1 MVKYGVTW
9 WGGQWLNALSD
20 IDFSNRI
27 PRGRSYANKGAVKE
41 LSIRR
46 NTIRANVQGTRR
58 TPYQVTLKVPAFSA
72 GEKKTLLQEIM
83 DNPLLLSRLLNR
95 ELPRNLHEIAN
106 SHHIRIFP
114 GRWDDLDMHC
124 SCPDWAVPCK
134 HLAAVINVMADAIDR
149 NPFLIFKLHTFDII
163 DELKKR
169 GMAHIEERVTI
180 PDLISLV
187 GRGAA
192 AESSES
198 TTDSSEP
205 SDGGNA
211 SSGESRK
218 PGAGSNLTSAE
229 SGASSAERRAA
240 PGETMTTPA
249 ALAEPGSFDL
259 ASVPGMRENLLKL
272 LNEKPVF
279 YRADFK
285 NILDA
290 MYRKTARYASRKL
303 VGRYGEEAEDGIF
316 YEKYDRAE
324 VHLRECLF
332 FSRCI
337 LGSGDDTEEVQ
348 SVESLMD
355 FLLGIPPRYINR
367 LQDPLLVLY
376 FAFHFSLRLA
386 VQSAAVPQLV
396 RLPGG
401 SYGVR
406 WIPALNNQVVK
417 ALHDSLANAC
427 PAGLVQGE
435 QGMSL
440 NPGEQVNALVSLFYR
455 QIIRDSGAADR
466 LKQEPVPL
474 LFTEPFYY
482 RFEGPGEEEIPGSI
496 QRWIDPFFLRQAEF
510 SPGFRITPDER
521 EDTFRLE
528 VFVENRGVALE
539 QAVGLEEFLNDPEHS
554 RAGYEVLR
562 RLELLTGAYPGL
574 EHIIATSG
582 RYVPSYGPQEFAEIM
597 FAILPLIRLYGITVS
612 LPDELKHLVR
622 PRLSMT
628 LQHTDRS
635 ERKSFISL
643 DKLLD
648 FQYEVAIGDQIIG
661 REEFARLVRGVSGI
675 VKMKEQYVYVNPSD
689 LNTLMDRLRSE
700 EKLNR
705 HELLQA
711 AITGEYQGAKIRI
724 DEKTRE
730 LIDSLM
736 RVERID
742 LPAGLQADLR
752 PYQRRGY
759 DWLCKN
765 AQLGFGSIIADDMG
779 LGKTLQ
785 VISLLL
791 RLKEEDPGSD
801 RQALIV
807 VPTTLI
813 TNWMKEFEKFAPGIT
828 CSVYHGPGR
837 EPNRETDVVLTSY
850 GMVRS
855 DQEYLSG
862 ITWRAVVIDE
872 AQNIK
877 NPSTAQTR
885 AVKKLKSGIR
895 VAMSGTPVE
904 NRLSEYWSIFDF
916 TNRGYL
922 GSRKKFADEFAF
934 PIELS
939 RDRQKLDRF
948 LKITGP
954 FIMRR
959 EKSDRSVI
967 SDLPD
972 KVENDVFAAM
982 VKEQAA
988 IYENVLRS
996 MMGTIEEVPVEAK
1009 EGKIQR
1015 KGLVLKMITA
1025 LKQVCN
1031 HPSHYLKKSD
1041 YSPELSGKAGVFTR
1055 LMENILENNDKVLVF
1070 TQYREMGFILQE
1082 MIRARFDAGSLFLH
1096 GGTPRKQRDAMVEQ
1110 FQRDPHRR
1118 IFILSLKA
1126 GGTGLNLTAANHVI
1140 HYDLWWNPAV
1150 EAQATDR
1157 AYRIGQDRNV
1167 MVHRMITRGTF
1178 EERINEMLKDKKQL
1192 ADLSVTRGEKWIG
1205 ELSNSELRSLFAYGV
1220 NA

>member
-9 WGGQWLNALSD
+9 WGEQWLNALSD
-20 IDFSNRI
+20 IDFSNRL
-27 PRGRSYANKGAVKE
+27 PRGRSYASKGAVKE
-41 LSIRR
+41 VAIRR
-46 NTIRANVQGTRR
+46 NTIRASVQGTRK
-58 TPYQVTLKVPAFSA
+58 TPYKVTLTVPEFSA
-72 GEKKTLLQEIM
+72 GEKNTLLEEIM
-83 DNPLLLSRLLNR
+83 GNPLLLSRLLNR
-95 ELPRNLHEIAN
+95 ELPRNLYEIAN
-106 SHHIRIFP
+106 GHDIRIFP
-114 GRWDDLDMHC
+114 ERWDDLGMHC

-134 HLAAVINVMADAIDR
+134 HLAAVINVTANEIDR

-163 DELKKR
+163 AELQKR
-169 GMAHIEERVTI
+169 GMAHIEERVAI
-180 PDLISLV
+180 PHLKSLAEAV
-187 GRGAA
+187 G
-192 AESSES
+192 
-198 TTDSSEP
+198 
-205 SDGGNA
+205 
-211 SSGESRK
+211 
-218 PGAGSNLTSAE
+218 SAE
-229 SGASSAERRAA
+229 SGDPS
-240 PGETMTTPA
+240 GESDDPSVS
-249 ALAEPGSFDL
+249 LAQPGSFNL
-259 ASVPGMRENLLKL
+259 SAVPGMRENLLRL

-285 NILDA
+285 NILDKI
-290 MYRKTARYASRKL
+290 YRKTARYASREL
-303 VGRYGEEAEDGIF
+303 VTGHDEEGEDGIF
-316 YEKYDRAE
+316 YEKYDRVE
-324 VHLRECLF
+324 IHLRQYMF
-332 FSRCI
+332 FSQGR
-337 LGSGDDTEEVQ
+337 LGSGDETEEIQ
-348 SVESLMD
+348 SVEGLMD
-355 FLLGIPPRYINR
+355 FLKGIPPRYINR

-386 VQSAAVPQLV
+386 VQSAVIPQLV
-396 RLPGG
+396 QLPGG
-401 SYGVR
+401 AYAVR
-406 WIPALNNQVVK
+406 WIPALNNEPVK
-417 ALHDSLANAC
+417 ALHSSLEAAC
-427 PAGLVQGE
+427 QADQVQE
-435 QGMSL
+435 ERGMPL
-440 NPGEQVNALVSLFYR
+440 NPGEQVNALVSLFFK
-455 QIIRDSGAADR
+455 QIIRDCGAADS
-466 LKQEPVPL
+466 LKQEVVPL
-474 LFTEPFYY
+474 LFTEPFLY
-482 RFEGPGEEEIPGSI
+482 RFDGPGEEELPGSM
-496 QRWIDPFFLRQAEF
+496 QRWIDPFFLPQAEY
-510 SPGFRITPDER
+510 SPGFKITPDDR

-528 VFVENRGVALE
+528 VFVENRRKAL
-539 QAVGLEEFLNDPEHS
+539 QKSVGLEEFMKNPENS

-574 EHIIATSG
+574 EQIIATSG

-635 ERKSFISL
+635 ERKSFITL

-648 FQYEVAIGDQIIG
+648 FQYEVALGDQIID

-675 VKMKEQYVYVNPSD
+675 VRMKEQYVYINPSD
-689 LNTLMDRLRSE
+689 LNTLMDRLQGE
-700 EKLNR
+700 EKLSR
-705 HELLQA
+705 HQLMQA

-724 DEKTRE
+724 DEATRE

-736 RVERID
+736 RVETID
-742 LPAGLQADLR
+742 LPEGVRADLR
-752 PYQRRGY
+752 PYQKRGY

-791 RLKEEDPGSD
+791 RLKEEDPVSE
-801 RQALIV
+801 RQVLIV

-813 TNWMKEFEKFAPGIT
+813 TNWLKEFEKFAPGFS
-828 CSVYHGPGR
+828 CSVYHGTGR
-837 EPNRETDVVLTSY
+837 ELDRGTDVVLTSY
-850 GMVRS
+850 GITRS

-922 GSRKKFADEFAF
+922 GSRKQFADEYAI

-939 RDRQKLDRF
+939 RNQQKLERF

-959 EKSDRSVI
+959 EKTDRSVI
-967 SDLPD
+967 TDLPD

-982 VKEQAA
+982 EKEQAA
-988 IYENVLRS
+988 IYENVLQS
-996 MMGTIEEVPVEAK
+996 MMGTIEEVPVEGKK
-1009 EGKIQR
+1009 EKIQR

-1031 HPSHYLKKSD
+1031 HPSHYLKKND

-1055 LMENILENNDKVLVF
+1055 LMENILENNDKVLIF
-1070 TQYREMGFILQE
+1070 TQYREMGLILQE
-1082 MIRARFDAGSLFLH
+1082 MIRARFDAESLFLH
-1096 GGTPRKQRDAMVEQ
+1096 GGTSRKQRDVMVEQ
-1110 FQRDPHRR
+1110 FQGDPHRR

-1150 EAQATDR
+1150 ETQATDR
-1157 AYRIGQDRNV
+1157 AYRIGQQRNV

-1192 ADLSVTRGEKWIG
+1192 ADMSVTSGEKWIG
-1205 ELSNSELRSLFAYGV
+1205 DLSNNELRSLFAYGD